1 MFGRTAAALNAAL
14 LGLLGTTAAAFAG
27 LASRCATVPHCATYR
42 AALPRAELSDPG
54 SEDAALQAFLDE
66 GAEAGDDCG
75 AVWLSSARPE
85 AGDDCEDDDGDAG
98 GDAAVQAMLDAFL
111 ADGGSFE
118 ETADVTDEEAGIAR
132 DDLVNL
138 SACTNPCLSTPQP
151 SPGPDPSPGIRRRQQ

>member
-1 MFGRTAAALNAAL
+1 MSVVRTAAL
-14 LGLLGTTAAAFAG
+14 LSFLGTTAAAFAG
-27 LASRCATVPHCATYR
+27 LASRCATVPHCATLR
-42 AALPRAELSDPG
+42 AALPRAEL
-54 SEDAALQAFLDE
+54 EDAALQAFLDE
-66 GAEAGDDCG
+66 GAEAGDDC
-75 AVWLSSARPE
+75 
-85 AGDDCEDDDGDAG
+85 EDADGDAG

-138 SACTNPCLSTPQP
+138 SACPNPCQSKPQP